1 MADRLKLEVAT
12 PTRLVVSGEADE
24 VVVPGSEGSFGVLP
38 GHAPL
43 LSLVGTGEVMYRTGR
58 EEHHLAV
65 SGGFAEVGPN
75 HVTILAESAERPEEI
90 DVARAR
96 AARDRAEQRLRPQA
110 GEEVDARARHA
121 RPRARPG
128 APPDRGPAARRRVS
142 APRGPALLEPRN
154 RPAALTPPEAVGRLN
169 RGFRAS
175 TWDSLDSCG
184 SASATSSAG

>member
-65 SGGFAEVGPN
+65 SGGFAEVGPT

-96 AARDRAEQRLRPQA
+96 VAGERAEQRLRA
-110 GEEVDARARHA
+110 AATEETDVVRALASFARARA
-121 RPRARPG
+121 RLQTAGRRPG
-128 APPDRGPAARRRVS
+128 GA
-142 APRGPALLEPRN
+142 
-154 RPAALTPPEAVGRLN
+154 
-169 RGFRAS
+169 
-175 TWDSLDSCG
+175 
-184 SASATSSAG
+184 

>member
-65 SGGFAEVGPN
+65 SGGFAEVGPT

-96 AARDRAEQRLRPQA
+96 VAGERAEQRLRA
-110 GEEVDARARHA
+110 AATEETDVDRALASFARARA
-121 RPRARPG
+121 RLQTAGRRPG
-128 APPDRGPAARRRVS
+128 GA
-142 APRGPALLEPRN
+142 
-154 RPAALTPPEAVGRLN
+154 
-169 RGFRAS
+169 
-175 TWDSLDSCG
+175 
-184 SASATSSAG
+184 

>member
-1 MADRLKLEVAT
+1 MADRLRLELAT

-58 EEHHLAV
+58 EEHYLAV
-65 SGGFAEVGPN
+65 SGGFAEVGPT

-96 AARDRAEQRLRPQA
+96 VAGERAEQRLRA
-110 GEEVDARARHA
+110 AATEETDVDRALASFARARA
-121 RPRARPG
+121 RLQTAGRRPG
-128 APPDRGPAARRRVS
+128 GA
-142 APRGPALLEPRN
+142 
-154 RPAALTPPEAVGRLN
+154 
-169 RGFRAS
+169 
-175 TWDSLDSCG
+175 
-184 SASATSSAG
+184 